1 MTVPFGG
8 VGVALV
14 TLFDTAGNVEPGA
27 TAEHAARLVGLGMR
41 HVVVCG
47 STGEAWSLTPEE
59 RARLIREVR
68 AALPASVPV
77 IAGTG
82 ATTSAEAVRLT
93 AGARAAGA
101 DALLALSPPGSQDL
115 VEYYTAVA
123 EAAGDLPVL
132 AYHFPTVSAPGIPL
146 EVLPDLPVAALK
158 DSGRDSER
166 IRVEVTRWRGSVFVG
181 STVTLELARSLG
193 AAGAILG
200 IANAQPEMC
209 VAAFAG
215 DASAQRALA
224 ERSREA
230 ERAFPQG
237 IKDMTA
243 SRFGT
248 SRMVRGAR

>member
-1 MTVPFGG
+1 MTVTFGG

-14 TLFDTAGNVEPGA
+14 TLFDAAGNLDAGA

-41 HVVVCG
+41 HLVVCG
-47 STGEAWSLTPEE
+47 STGEAWALTPEE
-59 RARLIREVR
+59 RVRLIREVR
-68 AALPASVPV
+68 AAVPASVPV

-82 ATTSAEAVRLT
+82 APSAAEAVRLT
-93 AGARAAGA
+93 ADARAAGA
-101 DALLALSPPGSQDL
+101 DTLLVLSPPGSQEL
-115 VEYYTAVA
+115 VEYYARVV

-146 EVLPDLPVAALK
+146 EVLPDLPVAGIK
-158 DSGRDSER
+158 DSGQDTER
-166 IRVEVTRWRGSVFVG
+166 IRVEVTRWTGSVFVG
-181 STVTLELARSLG
+181 STATLELARSLG

-200 IANAQPEMC
+200 IANAEPETC

-215 DASAQRALA
+215 DASAQRALV

-230 ERAFPQG
+230 ERGFPQG

-243 SRFGT
+243 TRFGT
-248 SRMVRGAR
+248 STVVRGSR